1 LDECGEF
8 YKLSLRGGEAARR
21 TSGMTCRVVYCVL
34 GAKEVRQLQGV
45 YELARAVK
53 AKYPESHIASKAA
66 RELID
71 AFEAVFQP
79 DRTAL
84 DGWWLSL
91 AVPQGN
97 A

>member
-1 LDECGEF
+1 
-8 YKLSLRGGEAARR
+8 
-21 TSGMTCRVVYCVL
+21 MTCRVAYGVL
-34 GAKEVRQLQGV
+34 GAKEVRQLQEV
-45 YELARAVK
+45 YERARAVK

-79 DRTAL
+79 DGTVL
-84 DGWWLSL
+84 DDRWLSL
-91 AVPQGN
+91 AAPQGN

>member
-1 LDECGEF
+1 
-8 YKLSLRGGEAARR
+8 
-21 TSGMTCRVVYCVL
+21 MTCRVVYGVL
-34 GAKEVRQLQGV
+34 GDKEVRQLQGV

-71 AFEAVFQP
+71 AFEAAFQP
-79 DRTAL
+79 DGTVL
-84 DGWWLSL
+84 DDGWLNL
-91 AVPQGN
+91 AAPQGN